1 MGVGAQTMTAN
12 SLSFVMDHC
21 PVGLSQH
28 RLSGEF
34 VVVSCACANLL
45 GCSVAELMGQ
55 RLFAFVHPLDLAS
68 VLCAWDLVC
77 SANAAATVRFRVSP
91 FGSTEKERWLQAHI
105 GAPAVP
111 PREADDVFGDSQV
124 DPRQLVIC
132 LQDVTEQVEA
142 DAMRAERLQQAE
154 LAERH
159 RDQLAQMLPGLM
171 WFGPVS
177 PDLSSY
183 RVVYI
188 NEYLFRVTGY
198 SAKQWLETPG
208 FWRSILHPD
217 DRDWVLREVAS
228 AGQSERPLGPY
239 RIIGSDGSVLWVQST
254 MRIERDAHGVPV
266 RMYGLTL
273 DMTRFKQQESERI
286 AALMRMEV
294 LKQRMDSL
302 VDTLPGVVWE
312 YWLSESLR
320 HQNYCSDF
328 VHSLTGYGKEDWLGE
343 EHAGWLHFVPASDR
357 AAVTQDVVRVLN
369 EGEGSLQHRLMTRDG
384 RELWVAHHMVT
395 LRDAEG
401 RALCLRGIALDITA
415 SKHAEAERLSLQ
427 RAIAQQAQ
435 RMLELSTPLIPVSD
449 DVLVMPLIGSLDAAR
464 MQYAQQTLLDGVHT
478 QGARYVLLDLTG
490 IGQVDEAAAVSL
502 IELVK
507 SVRIL
512 GAQVLLTGM
521 RAEIAKV
528 LGRGDVDLSGV
539 LIAAS
544 LREAI
549 RKYVARRPAS
559 WLASQ
564 R

>member
-1 MGVGAQTMTAN
+1 
-12 SLSFVMDHC
+12 
-21 PVGLSQH
+21 
-28 RLSGEF
+28 
-34 VVVSCACANLL
+34 
-45 GCSVAELMGQ
+45 
-55 RLFAFVHPLDLAS
+55 
-68 VLCAWDLVC
+68 
-77 SANAAATVRFRVSP
+77 
-91 FGSTEKERWLQAHI
+91 
-105 GAPAVP
+105 
-111 PREADDVFGDSQV
+111 
-124 DPRQLVIC
+124 
-132 LQDVTEQVEA
+132 
-142 DAMRAERLQQAE
+142 
-154 LAERH
+154 
-159 RDQLAQMLPGLM
+159 
-171 WFGPVS
+171 
-177 PDLSSY
+177 
-183 RVVYI
+183 
-188 NEYLFRVTGY
+188 
-198 SAKQWLETPG
+198 
-208 FWRSILHPD
+208 
-217 DRDWVLREVAS
+217 
-228 AGQSERPLGPY
+228 
-239 RIIGSDGSVLWVQST
+239 
-254 MRIERDAHGVPV
+254 
-266 RMYGLTL
+266 
-273 DMTRFKQQESERI
+273 
-286 AALMRMEV
+286 
-294 LKQRMDSL
+294 
-302 VDTLPGVVWE
+302 
-312 YWLSESLR
+312 
-320 HQNYCSDF
+320 
-328 VHSLTGYGKEDWLGE
+328 
-343 EHAGWLHFVPASDR
+343 
-357 AAVTQDVVRVLN
+357 
-369 EGEGSLQHRLMTRDG
+369 
-384 RELWVAHHMVT
+384 MVT